1 MILRSSRTLTARKV
15 ISSKAPVNAVRL
27 NAALSRTYRGGG
39 LLLDRLFLE
48 SVRAYKPLSHRGG
61 GMRVR

>member
-27 NAALSRTYRGGG
+27 NAALSRTYRGAAFCLIVFFWRVCGPIS
-39 LLLDRLFLE
+39 L
-48 SVRAYKPLSHRGG
+48 SVTVGAG
-61 GMRVR
+61 

>member
-1 MILRSSRTLTARKV
+1 LTARKV